1 MNRLIKICAISIAV
15 VWIFCIGLVVG
26 SFGVRNKMK
35 KELLQSNTQPTSQQ
49 TLPPETQPTTS
60 GTSQIVIDMVTNQS
74 TTAPPTTLGDITLK
88 TEASSGAGAIST
100 FAEKTTA
107 VAETPA
113 DKLPSGN
120 AEIAKALVDAINAT
134 KATQNFSAKKTE
146 KLDVTVDEASGGT
159 QSVVDSYVK
168 KQLDKPDT
176 NCTFVDGVDTSGSG
190 KTPTALIAPL
200 NKMASLDESAI
211 QSAEVT
217 AGTNGA
223 YSVEVVLKPEQ
234 QTLNQGAKNHDGIF
248 ETIDINSLG
257 LPSNATITELYIN
270 YSGATVKAQINKSGK
285 LDSITYVLPVTEGGG
300 NGKMIIPVTIKM
312 HGQYDCTVT
321 CTY

>member
-15 VWIFCIGLVVG
+15 VWIFCIGLVIG

-35 KELLQSNTQPTSQQ
+35 KELLQSNTQPISQQ
-49 TLPPETQPTTS
+49 TLPPETQPTTN

-74 TTAPPTTLGDITLK
+74 TTAPPTTLGDVTLS
-88 TEASSGAGAIST
+88 TDASSGAGNIST

-107 VAETPA
+107 DAETPA
-113 DKLPSGN
+113 DKLPSGD

-159 QSVVDSYVK
+159 QSVVDSLVK

-176 NCTFVDGVDTSGSG
+176 SCTFVDGVDTAGSG

-211 QSAEVT
+211 QSAKVT

-248 ETIDINSLG
+248 ETIDISTLG
-257 LPSNATITELYIN
+257 IPSNATINELYIN
-270 YSGATVKAQINKSGK
+270 YSGATVKAQINKSGR

-300 NGKMIIPVTIKM
+300 SGKMIIPVTIKM
-312 HGQYDCTVT
+312 HGQYDCTVV